1 MVSLTSRNTIMA
13 QEQPQSP
20 IFRTAI
26 YPGTFDPITNG
37 HLDVLHRAMT
47 MFDRVVL
54 LVAKNSSKQPMF
66 SEEER
71 LAMIQEAISEY
82 PTVSAQSFQGLTVD
96 FAQELGATAII
107 RGLRAVSDFE
117 YEFQIAL
124 MNRKLAPTVS
134 TVFLMPNEKYTYL
147 NSSIIRE
154 VARFGRDVGE
164 FVPASV
170 VKRLYEKFP
179 GMKKLEQKP

>member
-1 MVSLTSRNTIMA
+1 MSNTL
-13 QEQPQSP
+13 EQRPQSR
-20 IFRTAI
+20 IAV

-47 MFDRVVL
+47 MFDRIII
-54 LVAKNSSKQPMF
+54 LVAKNSAKQPMF
-66 SEEER
+66 SEQER
-71 LAMIQEAISEY
+71 LQMIQE
-82 PTVSAQSFQGLTVD
+82 TVSAWPVVTAESFQGLTVD
-96 FAQELGATAII
+96 YAVKRNAVAII

-124 MNRKLAPTVS
+124 MNRKLAPEVA

-154 VARFGRDVGE
+154 VARLGRNVSE
-164 FVPASV
+164 FVPQAV
-170 VKRLYEKFP
+170 AARLQEKFP
-179 GMKKLEQKP
+179 ITPSPTTAHSTPTAP